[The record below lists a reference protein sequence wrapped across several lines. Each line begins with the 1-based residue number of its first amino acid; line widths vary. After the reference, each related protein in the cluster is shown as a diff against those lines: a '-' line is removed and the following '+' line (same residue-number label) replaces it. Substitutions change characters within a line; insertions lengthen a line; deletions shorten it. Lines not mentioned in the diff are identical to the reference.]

1 MIIFGEGWKLGV
13 GDLVF
18 EFYFLSFEFYYM
30 VLIRMVVFLYY
41 FIEMSG
47 DDLF

>member
-1 MIIFGEGWKLGV
+1 MIIFGEGLKMGGV
-13 GDLVF
+13 KF
-18 EFYFLSFEFYYM
+18 SSFFFWVYYM